1 MARHLLSWAERG
13 LQKGLEEP
21 HLQTTVFIDAIG
33 RSSRILTAVS
43 PFLVSIA
50 RLRFWLHGR
59 SFQADGTPELV
70 RNWNTSEE
78 FLQGAEQAYRH
89 VILATTKPAWES
101 DVDLSR
107 VRPWLEEQQ
116 ALKSRDFPGSDGLKL
131 TKLLVQFQSLAGPRS
146 LEALQEIRD
155 ITRLNKEEL
164 KDKLEQDLLSET
176 KLKLDILA
184 IAEAQ
189 HPPLSTKERRADRLL
204 LESSFDLREGITS
217 DFTVAEVET
226 LLRDTAENFEE

>member
-184 IAEAQ
+184 IAEA
-189 HPPLSTKERRADRLL
+189 LSHQCRPMMSLK
-204 LESSFDLREGITS
+204 SK
-217 DFTVAEVET
+217 
-226 LLRDTAENFEE
+226 NQP